1 MRTALVLLMV
11 FLLGANGFAYAA
23 PAFDCG
29 MGMSAALQEVA
40 FWEMSLSEPGDYF
53 DFQPTDMNRVLVV
66 LSGQVDLSVSNGDAV
81 SLSRGDL
88 LFQTDVMGQG
98 HRAKIVGLEPCLMVS
113 MAMPGGLK

>member
-1 MRTALVLLMV
+1 MMLPHIYNDATGHSVLGEIELKQ
-11 FLLGANGFAYAA
+11 ATS
-23 PAFDCG
+23 G

-81 SLSRGDL
+81 SLSRG
-88 LFQTDVMGQG
+88 
-98 HRAKIVGLEPCLMVS
+98 
-113 MAMPGGLK
+113 